1 MGDESPHDDDVI
13 DTNGRLDPTKSS
25 FIKVKENFL

>member
-25 FIKVKENFL
+25 FIKVI

>member
-13 DTNGRLDPTKSS
+13 DTNGRLDPTKSA
-25 FIKVKENFL
+25 FIKVGTN

>member
-25 FIKVKENFL
+25 FIKVN